1 MRYALLRADAF
12 SVHPVANPATVKVRQ
27 NSPLRLGPQWATV
40 SASTSPGS
48 PSSSSD
54 AFLIVIELRS
64 SSPAG
69 RVDANPLGRAA
80 SRTGLRYRSTVAAPV
95 AMSSSN
101 TSPP

>member
-1 MRYALLRADAF
+1 MRYALLRAAGF

-27 NSPLRLGPQWATV
+27 NSPLRLGPQWA
-40 SASTSPGS
+40 
-48 PSSSSD
+48 D

-80 SRTGLRYRSTVAAPV
+80 SRTGLRYRSTVAALI